1 MCSSDLAKG
10 PAKNLTVASAEAA
23 QAMLRDALARV
34 QDSAMARPDA
44 DLVKREFALNADTA
58 LLALDLGRER
68 ILAGNV
74 ATAGLPAGVK
84 AKLADRLRDI
94 IARHRAVWME
104 RNRPGG
110 LRESAGRMESLLA
123 LLER

>member
-1 MCSSDLAKG
+1 
-10 PAKNLTVASAEAA
+10 VASAEAA
-23 QAMLRDALARV
+23 QTMLRDALARV

-44 DLVKREFALNADTA
+44 DLMKREFALNTDLA

-74 ATAGLPAGVK
+74 STAGLPAAVK
-84 AKLADRLRDI
+84 SKLAEQLRDI
-94 IARHRAVWME
+94 IARHRAVWLE

-110 LRESAGRMESLLA
+110 LRESAGRMEALLA
-123 LLER
+123 ALDR